1 MSDKYWEVVESFVG
15 WRVYHIPA
23 EVCPSEQ
30 EALDLVDDMEADE
43 YTDLHIEEN
52 FQVESFELK
61 EDQMDVMD
69 LNKLVGLLEDM
80 DTIMSEIAL
89 VTYNVPKEI
98 DDAVDDLN
106 HAVIMLNSAVDA
118 LGRNPQDILKGER
131 DE

>member
-43 YTDLHIEEN
+43 YTDLHTEEN

-61 EDQMDVMD
+61 ED
-69 LNKLVGLLEDM
+69 
-80 DTIMSEIAL
+80 
-89 VTYNVPKEI
+89 
-98 DDAVDDLN
+98 
-106 HAVIMLNSAVDA
+106 
-118 LGRNPQDILKGER
+118 
-131 DE
+131 

>member
-1 MSDKYWEVVESFVG
+1 
-15 WRVYHIPA
+15 
-23 EVCPSEQ
+23 
-30 EALDLVDDMEADE
+30 
-43 YTDLHIEEN
+43 
-52 FQVESFELK
+52 
-61 EDQMDVMD
+61 MDVMD
-69 LNKLVGLLEDM
+69 LNKLFGLLEDM

-118 LGRNPQDILKGER
+118 LGRNPQDIQKGEQ

>member
-1 MSDKYWEVVESFVG
+1 
-15 WRVYHIPA
+15 
-23 EVCPSEQ
+23 
-30 EALDLVDDMEADE
+30 
-43 YTDLHIEEN
+43 
-52 FQVESFELK
+52 
-61 EDQMDVMD
+61 MDVMD

-118 LGRNPQDILKGER
+118 LGRNPQDIQKGEQ